1 MDLVVGAPHFFER
14 KEEIGGAAYVY
25 VNPAG
30 HWDAAAPLRL
40 NGTRG
45 SMFGVALGAAG
56 DLNQDG
62 FEGEGRWGGRGDPR
76 VLLRVPPPPP
86 HRLSPPPT
94 DLAVGAPFDGA
105 GKVYI
110 YHGSNLGIV
119 AKPAQV
125 KDGGRGRG
133 GVGGKFPVASR
144 CRFPASQLSL
154 SPGPGRGGRGGDG
167 LRVRA
172 LGGAGCGW
180 EPLPRPAR
188 RLPL

>member
-25 VNPAG
+25 INPAG

-45 SMFGVALGAAG
+45 SMFGIALGAAG

-62 FEGEGRWGGRGDPR
+62 FEGEGRWGGGSGVPGCCC
-76 VLLRVPPPPP
+76 VPP
-86 HRLSPPPT
+86 LTASSPP

-125 KDGGRGRG
+125 RDGGRGRG
-133 GVGGKFPVASR
+133 GSSPVPPR
-144 CRFPASQLSL
+144 CRFPASQPSL

-167 LRVRA
+167 LWVRA
-172 LGGAGCGW
+172 LGGAGRGW
-180 EPLPRPAR
+180 EPLP
-188 RLPL
+188 